1 MTAPIPP
8 AASLESELFTDVSA
22 IARRIGSRVLEGDD
36 LDDMVQDI
44 VLRCLIEYRKGR
56 WSFDRA
62 RLPGLIK
69 MMVFVFATHG
79 SEARRRRDE
88 REALHD
94 RDMQDSAHVW
104 MSPDLAIEQQGLED
118 VYQRTLDSLPAAC
131 RRAYTLVRDDELT
144 YDQAA
149 ARLGVS
155 RAAVHFH
162 VVTAQNRF
170 REALRD
176 YGLEVP
182 GPRRGGRVAG
192 KAARGRTPRRTG
204 VPELRLV
211 NAGHES
217 RSAAEPSRT
226 TSSRTRSAAV
236 EDGTI
241 RGR

>member
-8 AASLESELFTDVSA
+8 VASLESELFTDVSA

-36 LDDMVQDI
+36 LDDLVQDI
-44 VLRCLIEYRKGR
+44 ALRCLIEYRKGR
-56 WSFDRA
+56 WSFDRT

-79 SEARRRRDE
+79 SAARRRRGE

-104 MSPDLAIEQQGLED
+104 MSPDLAIEQQELED
-118 VYQRTLDSLPAAC
+118 VYQRTLDSLPTAC
-131 RRAYTLVRDDELT
+131 RRAYTLVRDEELT

-149 ARLGVS
+149 GRLGVS

-170 REALRD
+170 REALREH
-176 YGLEVP
+176 GLNVP
-182 GPRRGGRVAG
+182 APRRGGRLAG
-192 KAARGRTPRRTG
+192 AKGRSRTGGRTGAPD
-204 VPELRLV
+204 LRLV
-211 NAGHES
+211 KAGDES
-217 RSAAEPSRT
+217 RGAADEIGDPPDRIDART
-226 TSSRTRSAAV
+226 S
-236 EDGTI
+236 
-241 RGR
+241 